1 MANLQRCALTAM
13 GGDRD
18 GWRERGSEARPELSR
33 GEDDPERQLVQTP
46 GFEGRLRACAAPLMA
61 PSGCVG
67 GWRWRRGASQ
77 LYNLQGATPRH
88 APTTQCRFEL
98 VDGGERVAVLRLLCT
113 MAKSVRRETNG
124 ENRGEDHMRST
135 PVVTMRKNSLA
146 RRPHTSVTHARRD
159 GADTGGPHS
168 RDNNTAGVITRARNV
183 G

>member
-18 GWRERGSEARPELSR
+18 GWRERESEARPELSR

-77 LYNLQGATPRH
+77 LYNLQGAAPRH
-88 APTTQCRFEL
+88 APTTQCRIEL

-113 MAKSVRRETNG
+113 MAKSVWRRRAGRRLRPCDPRTGDGVRGFCGVRPRRWRQISTN
-124 ENRGEDHMRST
+124 
-135 PVVTMRKNSLA
+135 PVVTRGLD
-146 RRPHTSVTHARRD
+146 R
-159 GADTGGPHS
+159 
-168 RDNNTAGVITRARNV
+168 ILRNPN
-183 G
+183 